1 MFADY
6 FLFEGNNSKAT
17 MKGDLKQDTIQKMLY
32 L

>member
-1 MFADY
+1 MFAEGH
-6 FLFEGNNSKAT
+6 FEGNNSKAT